1 MKLKTGIIM
10 IFLVIGLLG
19 VPSCISAQ
27 EYQVSP
33 SDTVL
38 DSNLAAMH
46 LNALT
51 SAVKGGS
58 RGGSKSFSSA
68 KKTVKK
74 LSDDDAGDDAGDGD
88 GDGDGGS
95 WWIAIVII
103 VIITA
108 IIAIWLL
115 FLRK

>member
-19 VPSCISAQ
+19 VPNCISAQ

-33 SDTVL
+33 SDAVL
-38 DSNLAAMH
+38 ESSLATMH

-51 SAVKGGS
+51 PAVKGG
-58 RGGSKSFSSA
+58 RGGGSKSFSSA

-74 LSDDDAGDDAGDGD
+74 LSDGDDDED
-88 GDGDGGS
+88 VSGDGGS
-95 WWIAIVII
+95 WWIAIIII
-103 VIITA
+103 VIIIA
-108 IIAIWLL
+108 IIAVWYL